1 VTISATKPFRSVTE
15 RTGKHS
21 AADYKP
27 RKTYDGAARYTD
39 AHAGDGSVGTAKR
52 AASGTPVHLQLTRLG
67 LFLVAALNMGQYL
80 DAADKYMRLALK
92 AQSQCRTTVEAL
104 GELKNLQPVA
114 FIHQAGQY
122 RQGRTRE

>member
-1 VTISATKPFRSVTE
+1 
-15 RTGKHS
+15 
-21 AADYKP
+21 
-27 RKTYDGAARYTD
+27 
-39 AHAGDGSVGTAKR
+39 
-52 AASGTPVHLQLTRLG
+52 
-67 LFLVAALNMGQYL
+67 VAALNMGQYL

>member
-1 VTISATKPFRSVTE
+1 M
-15 RTGKHS
+15 G
-21 AADYKP
+21 
-27 RKTYDGAARYTD
+27 
-39 AHAGDGSVGTAKR
+39 
-52 AASGTPVHLQLTRLG
+52 Q
-67 LFLVAALNMGQYL
+67 GQYL

-122 RQGRTRE
+122 RQGRTSE